1 MTEEVIFTRE
11 TAPVK
16 DYIFVRCES
25 KVHRVPFD
33 EILYI
38 EGMSEYVKIVT
49 KNRVKPLLPLLSMR
63 KMIDGLP
70 KDRFMRIHRSYIV
83 NLDAI
88 DEVQRMHVIIGEESF
103 PISEMYKE
111 QFLQFVNSYI
121 VD

>member
-1 MTEEVIFTRE
+1 MTEEVVFTRE
-11 TAPVK
+11 TAPTK

-33 EILYI
+33 DILYI

-88 DEVQRMHVIIGEESF
+88 DEVQRMHV
-103 PISEMYKE
+103 
-111 QFLQFVNSYI
+111 
-121 VD
+121 